1 MTYINWIYLLITG
14 ISIVLIIIKYWLF
27 ENYIFGL
34 DKQYKWSGYFYTA
47 IMVSCIILTLKA
59 YNYTCDP
66 LELANGVIIL
76 GIVVYHDLKDYISY
90 KDSVRRKET
99 RDEAHFHQNT
109 VLKVIESNTK
119 YFDAALLKKSNLY

>member
-1 MTYINWIYLLITG
+1 MKTIYLVW
-14 ISIVLIIIKYWLF
+14 ISNI
-27 ENYIFGL
+27 
-34 DKQYKWSGYFYTA
+34 
-47 IMVSCIILTLKA
+47 
-59 YNYTCDP
+59 
-66 LELANGVIIL
+66 NG